1 MTDTI
6 AITSTKITPPAI
18 PPSNET
24 LEEEFS
30 SVSLVACGSFADVEN
45 EITGEL
51 LLLVACVV
59 VEIPLAVEISVVV
72 VVDISFVVMGMAAL
86 QIINRIQRLTMHD
99 NEYYYQL
106 HIWLSNTMH
115 VNMVQLYMVLA

>member
-18 PPSNET
+18 PPSNAT

-30 SVSLVACGSFADVEN
+30 STVPLVACGSFAVEN
-45 EITGEL
+45 GVL

-86 QIINRIQRLTMHD
+86 QI
-99 NEYYYQL
+99 
-106 HIWLSNTMH
+106 
-115 VNMVQLYMVLA
+115 